1 MNKAAFE
8 SKWRLQ
14 RLLDLRARQLQES
27 KSNYGVALRKSN
39 CAVAAVKALLD
50 FGDQLFAGW
59 RALFDGHGENGEN
72 GEHGGLTAWQA
83 SDFALTLQCQIRDL
97 RAARL
102 ESERLLAEASVCR
115 ERLEQAR
122 VSLKTLEH
130 ARERAMNRAAVE
142 EQRSDQARL
151 DEIAML
157 AMLMEARP

>member
-59 RALFDGHGENGEN
+59 RALFDGHGENGE
-72 GEHGGLTAWQA
+72 HGGLTAWQA

-102 ESERLLAEASVCR
+102 ASERLLAEASVCR

-142 EQRSDQARL
+142 EQRSDQLRL

-157 AMLMEARP
+157 REARP